1 MGWEFSH
8 PCFFGLK
15 SVPSPR
21 GRVVVVLETVS
32 KATTT
37 GGGIINYFVPI
48 KTGRLRCKCRSFLSV
63 GMKKRKRFPPFQ
75 FDEYAMPYLN
85 YTYPPSGILF
95 SLTD

>member
-8 PCFFGLK
+8 PCFFCLK

-37 GGGIINYFVPI
+37 GGGIINYFVLTKIEHHSRRERSLASVRVRVYPLHR
-48 KTGRLRCKCRSFLSV
+48 KVVGNCKSFFFLGVNIS
-63 GMKKRKRFPPFQ
+63 
-75 FDEYAMPYLN
+75 N
-85 YTYPPSGILF
+85 W
-95 SLTD
+95 SLCLLACK

>member
-21 GRVVVVLETVS
+21 GRLVVVLETVS

-48 KTGRLRCKCRSFLSV
+48 KTGRSRR
-63 GMKKRKRFPPFQ
+63 G
-75 FDEYAMPYLN
+75 
-85 YTYPPSGILF
+85 
-95 SLTD
+95 